1 MKRRDFLISSAG
13 TSILAGL
20 SMSGFSCGSAPPP
33 IAVEADI
40 LIKNGHVIDP
50 ANNIDNKMDA
60 AVKDGVIT
68 RIAQNISTEKAG
80 IIIDATG
87 KYVTP
92 GFIDI
97 HAHVFY
103 TDKNPSYRWVIA
115 DDLCYPAGV
124 TTVVDPGSSGALT
137 FEKLKT
143 EVIDTSKTRTLA
155 LINIAAPGMTEAE
168 QDPSQFDIDLAVT
181 TAEKYPE
188 VIIGFK
194 TAHYWTSK
202 PYDDIH
208 TPWASVDAV
217 AEAGRRASL
226 PVMYDFFPRRALDGY
241 PERSYRELIS
251 EKMKPGDI
259 HTHCYARH
267 IPVLDENGKINKDIL
282 RAQES
287 GRIFDLGHGAGSF
300 VYRNAVP
307 AFEQGYYPN
316 TISTDLHNYNTCGP
330 VVDMLNVMSKI
341 RSMGMPLFE
350 VIRRSTI
357 NPARVINR
365 SDLGTLSEGSTADI
379 SIFEE
384 LTGEFTYLDTSG
396 GKLNGNKMFRQT
408 VTIAGGEVAYDP
420 YGLSF
425 PFWKNIPKDNTY
437 WENPSGQTY

>member
-1 MKRRDFLISSAG
+1 M
-13 TSILAGL
+13 LASL
-20 SMSGFSCGSAPPP
+20 SLTGFSCDSAPPP
-33 IAVEADI
+33 EVVEADI

-50 ANNIDNKMDA
+50 ANNIDKMMDVA
-60 AVKDGVIT
+60 MKDGLVV
-68 RIAQNISTEKAG
+68 RVAPNISPEKAAKV
-80 IIIDATG
+80 IDATG
-87 KYVTP
+87 KYVAP

-155 LINIAAPGMTEAE
+155 LINIAAPGMNAAE
-168 QDPSQFDIDLAVT
+168 QDPSQFDIELAVR

-188 VIIGFK
+188 DIIGFK
-194 TAHYWTSK
+194 TAHYWTNK

-217 AEAGRRASL
+217 AEAGRRANL
-226 PVMYDFFPRRALDGY
+226 PVMYDFFPRPALDGY
-241 PERSYRELIS
+241 PARSYRELII

-267 IPVLDENGKINKDIL
+267 IPVLDEKGKVNQDIL
-282 RAQES
+282 KAQES

-341 RSMGMPLFE
+341 RSMGMPLYE
-350 VIRRSTI
+350 LVRRCTI

-365 SDLGTLSEGSTADI
+365 PDLGSLSEGKIADI
-379 SIFEE
+379 SVFEE
-384 LTGEFTYLDTSG
+384 LTGDFTYLDTSG
-396 GKLNGNKMFRQT
+396 GKKKGDKMFRQT
-408 VTIAGGEVAYDP
+408 VTIAEGKVAYDP
-420 YGLSF
+420 YGLSY
-425 PFWKNIPKDNTY
+425 PFWKEIPKDNAY
-437 WENPSGQTY
+437 WENPSSQPY